1 MNWGRAS
8 CLSGPRDKW
17 KQPLEWKVDKCEN
30 PNVFSDD
37 EQVSIKYSLWS
48 IQNIEKVAINQHWS
62 LWTSIWERAT
72 RSVSSKVFS
81 MVISPS
87 NDADTHLT
95 LPHTSPES
103 NPMFLQCQT
112 HKLFSNVHLSVAFLL
127 EDWNCP
133 MHLSESAIWCSPTF
147 LPFSH
152 RRVFSI
158 HRHLLCVDCQVI
170 AIGIH
175 PNQQCQQFS
184 CLLF

>member
-48 IQNIEKVAINQHWS
+48 IQDIEKVAINQHWS

-133 MHLSESAIWCSPTF
+133 MHLSEIWCSPTF
-147 LPFSH
+147 LPFFPLPCFLHPSSCFVCWLSSDSH
-152 RRVFSI
+152 RNPSVLTMS
-158 HRHLLCVDCQVI
+158 
-170 AIGIH
+170 AI
-175 PNQQCQQFS
+175 F
-184 CLLF
+184 LFAG

>member
-1 MNWGRAS
+1 MYS
-8 CLSGPRDKW
+8 
-17 KQPLEWKVDKCEN
+17 
-30 PNVFSDD
+30 SDD

-112 HKLFSNVHLSVAFLL
+112 HKLFSNVHLSVRFLL

-158 HRHLLCVDCQVI
+158 HRPVLCVDCQVI

-184 CLLF
+184 CLLVKCNFLHFKSLCLKVQLA